1 MLQKDWL
8 MERIRRHSSSHV
20 VHEGIPAF
28 QEGQL
33 PTVLDYK
40 DIPGLRNSPF
50 LHLINKG

>member
-1 MLQKDWL
+1 MLQKEWL

-28 QEGQL
+28 QEGQP

-40 DIPGLRNSPF
+40 DIPGLRKSSF
-50 LHLINKG
+50 IRLIHKG